1 MTIDEWLLRL
11 NLLHLKEY
19 FEKHK
24 IRRVEDL
31 VHFPEEGQLFEHNL
45 NGGNKLNS
53 RRMWNM
59 IIGDAETKENFKYL
73 SKHGVRSIGNIFLE
87 KERDLEELVQQV
99 PENIITGW

>member
-1 MTIDEWLLRL
+1 
-11 NLLHLKEY
+11 
-19 FEKHK
+19 
-24 IRRVEDL
+24 
-31 VHFPEEGQLFEHNL
+31 
-45 NGGNKLNS
+45 
-53 RRMWNM
+53 MWNM